1 MLVTIDCLSLGR
13 LEPILY
19 PNRRYPTVYRFLA
32 GYTIH
37 CLGNCLGNSLAVKR
51 LHHSWV
57 RCKNLHNKSLRRIHG
72 YDDSHLPK
80 LRIQS

>member
-19 PNRRYPTVYRFLA
+19 PNRRYSTVHRFLA
-32 GYTIH
+32 SYTIH
-37 CLGNCLGNSLAVKR
+37 RLGNSLVVKR
-51 LHHSWV
+51 LHHSLV
-57 RCKNLHNKSLRRIHG
+57 CRKSLQNMSLRHIHD
-72 YDDSHLPK
+72 YDDSHLPR